1 MRSFSNVSTTAADLS
16 KRAIRSQF
24 GRFIVSGGINT
35 ASTYAIYLLLLR
47 WISYKESYTVA
58 YIAGIVLSYFL
69 NRVFVF
75 GTHQGVRTALL
86 FPLVYLAQYL
96 GGLLV
101 LWIWIEI
108 LGLGVRFGPI
118 AVVLT
123 TLPMTYVL
131 TKIFFTARR

>member
-1 MRSFSNVSTTAADLS
+1 MQSFSDVSAAAAHLS
-16 KRAIRSQF
+16 KRAFRSQF

-35 ASTYAIYLLLLR
+35 AATYAMYLLLLK
-47 WISYKESYTVA
+47 WIGYNASYTIA
-58 YIAGIVLSYFL
+58 YVAGIALSYVL

-101 LWIWIEI
+101 LWLWIEA
-108 LGLGVRFGPI
+108 LGLGTRSGPI

-131 TKIFFTARR
+131 TKLFFTARR